1 MQCTRG
7 RGFLPRLIGVWPCSY
22 FLRPESVSEDMLQH
36 YEEMLQWNVIRVQLT
51 PELKAALNHLGREM
65 LHITNILT
73 VMYTRYTTGS
83 PRKKLTYY
91 MGIRVDLGQN
101 AKKRIVKKS
110 QILEL
115 TW

>member
-1 MQCTRG
+1 MQCERG
-7 RGFLPRLIGVWPCSY
+7 RGFLPRLISVWPCSY

-73 VMYTRYTTGS
+73 VMCIRYTTGS

-110 QILEL
+110 QI
-115 TW
+115 

>member
-1 MQCTRG
+1 MTMQCERG

-73 VMYTRYTTGS
+73 VMCIRYTTGS

-110 QILEL
+110 QI
-115 TW
+115 